1 MSSLASWAASTIPW
15 PSSTPRICCG
25 APGRAD
31 PFHGKPYH
39 RHTCIGERRAAV
51 LPGAF
56 SVLFRPVSA
65 GWPYRYDRRPVA
77 RKTHTATAFG
87 AKLDTAADILFA
99 AVCLVKLL
107 PVLNIPLWMFIW
119 IGLIALIK
127 IMNIVSGFVIRKRF
141 VSVHTPMN
149 KATGA
154 LLFLLPLTVSCID
167 LRYTAPIVCA
177 VATFA
182 ALQEGHLIRT
192 GRSE

>member
-1 MSSLASWAASTIPW
+1 MANLITGIRVLASVGLLFCPALS
-15 PSSTPRICCG
+15 PSFF
-25 APGRAD
+25 AL
-31 PFHGKPYH
+31 Y
-39 RHTCIGERRAAV
+39 
-51 LPGAF
+51 L
-56 SVLFRPVSA
+56 LA
-65 GWPYRYDRRPVA
+65 GLTDMIDGPVA

-127 IMNIVSGFVIRKRF
+127 IINIVSGFVIRKRF

-192 GRSE
+192 GRRE

>member
-1 MSSLASWAASTIPW
+1 MANCITGMRILLSVGLLFCPALSPSFFTLYLLAGLTDMID
-15 PSSTPRICCG
+15 G
-25 APGRAD
+25 
-31 PFHGKPYH
+31 
-39 RHTCIGERRAAV
+39 
-51 LPGAF
+51 
-56 SVLFRPVSA
+56 
-65 GWPYRYDRRPVA
+65 PVA

-192 GRSE
+192 GRRE

>member
-1 MSSLASWAASTIPW
+1 MANLITGIRVLASVGLLFCPALS
-15 PSSTPRICCG
+15 PSFF
-25 APGRAD
+25 AL
-31 PFHGKPYH
+31 Y
-39 RHTCIGERRAAV
+39 
-51 LPGAF
+51 L
-56 SVLFRPVSA
+56 LA
-65 GWPYRYDRRPVA
+65 GLTDMIDGPVA

-167 LRYTAPIVCA
+167 LSYTAPIVCA

-192 GRSE
+192 GRRE

>member
-1 MSSLASWAASTIPW
+1 MANLITGIRVLANVGLLFCPALS
-15 PSSTPRICCG
+15 PSFFG
-25 APGRAD
+25 L
-31 PFHGKPYH
+31 Y
-39 RHTCIGERRAAV
+39 
-51 LPGAF
+51 L
-56 SVLFRPVSA
+56 LA
-65 GWPYRYDRRPVA
+65 GLTDMIDGPVA

-149 KATGA
+149 KATGKA
-154 LLFLLPLTVSCID
+154 RPTKG
-167 LRYTAPIVCA
+167 TATTP
-177 VATFA
+177 
-182 ALQEGHLIRT
+182 
-192 GRSE
+192 

>member
-1 MSSLASWAASTIPW
+1 MANLITGIRVLASVGLLFCPALS
-15 PSSTPRICCG
+15 PSFF
-25 APGRAD
+25 AL
-31 PFHGKPYH
+31 Y
-39 RHTCIGERRAAV
+39 
-51 LPGAF
+51 L
-56 SVLFRPVSA
+56 LA
-65 GWPYRYDRRPVA
+65 GLTDMIDGPVA

-127 IMNIVSGFVIRKRF
+127 IINIVSGFVIRKRF

-149 KATGA
+149 KATGT

-192 GRSE
+192 GRRE

>member
-1 MSSLASWAASTIPW
+1 MANLITGIRVLASVGLLFCPALS
-15 PSSTPRICCG
+15 PSFF
-25 APGRAD
+25 AL
-31 PFHGKPYH
+31 Y
-39 RHTCIGERRAAV
+39 
-51 LPGAF
+51 L
-56 SVLFRPVSA
+56 LA
-65 GWPYRYDRRPVA
+65 GLTDMIDGPVA

-127 IMNIVSGFVIRKRF
+127 IINIVSGFVIRKRF
-141 VSVHTPMN
+141 VSLHTPMN

-192 GRSE
+192 GRRE

>member
-1 MSSLASWAASTIPW
+1 MANCITGIRIVLSVGLLFCPALSPSFFALYLLAGLTDMID
-15 PSSTPRICCG
+15 G
-25 APGRAD
+25 
-31 PFHGKPYH
+31 
-39 RHTCIGERRAAV
+39 
-51 LPGAF
+51 
-56 SVLFRPVSA
+56 
-65 GWPYRYDRRPVA
+65 PVA

-192 GRSE
+192 GRRE

>member
-1 MSSLASWAASTIPW
+1 MANLITGIRVLASVGLLFCPALS
-15 PSSTPRICCG
+15 PSFF
-25 APGRAD
+25 AL
-31 PFHGKPYH
+31 Y
-39 RHTCIGERRAAV
+39 
-51 LPGAF
+51 L
-56 SVLFRPVSA
+56 LA
-65 GWPYRYDRRPVA
+65 GLTDMIDGPVA

-192 GRSE
+192 GRRE

>member
-1 MSSLASWAASTIPW
+1 MANLITGIRVLASAGLLFCPALS
-15 PSSTPRICCG
+15 PSFF
-25 APGRAD
+25 AL
-31 PFHGKPYH
+31 Y
-39 RHTCIGERRAAV
+39 
-51 LPGAF
+51 L
-56 SVLFRPVSA
+56 LA
-65 GWPYRYDRRPVA
+65 GLTDMIDGLVA

-87 AKLDTAADILFA
+87 AQLGTAADILFG
-99 AVCLVKLL
+99 AVCLVKHL

-119 IGLIALIK
+119 LGLIALIK

-192 GRSE
+192 GRRE

>member
-1 MSSLASWAASTIPW
+1 MANLITGIRVLASVGLLFCPALS
-15 PSSTPRICCG
+15 PSFF
-25 APGRAD
+25 AL
-31 PFHGKPYH
+31 Y
-39 RHTCIGERRAAV
+39 
-51 LPGAF
+51 L
-56 SVLFRPVSA
+56 LA
-65 GWPYRYDRRPVA
+65 GLTDMIDGPVA

-127 IMNIVSGFVIRKRF
+127 IMNIFSGFVIRKRF

-192 GRSE
+192 GRRE

>member
-1 MSSLASWAASTIPW
+1 MANLITGIRVLASVGLLFCPALS
-15 PSSTPRICCG
+15 PSFF
-25 APGRAD
+25 AL
-31 PFHGKPYH
+31 Y
-39 RHTCIGERRAAV
+39 
-51 LPGAF
+51 L
-56 SVLFRPVSA
+56 LA
-65 GWPYRYDRRPVA
+65 GLTDMIDGPVA

-87 AKLDTAADILFA
+87 AELDTAADILFA

-192 GRSE
+192 GRRE

>member
-1 MSSLASWAASTIPW
+1 MANLITGIRVLASVGLLFCPALS
-15 PSSTPRICCG
+15 PSFF
-25 APGRAD
+25 AL
-31 PFHGKPYH
+31 Y
-39 RHTCIGERRAAV
+39 
-51 LPGAF
+51 L
-56 SVLFRPVSA
+56 LA
-65 GWPYRYDRRPVA
+65 GLTDMIDGPVA

-99 AVCLVKLL
+99 AACLVKLL
-107 PVLNIPLWMFIW
+107 PVLNIPLWLFIW

-127 IMNIVSGFVIRKRF
+127 IINIVSGFVIRKRF
-141 VSVHTPMN
+141 VSLHTPMN

-192 GRSE
+192 GRRE

>member
-1 MSSLASWAASTIPW
+1 MANLITGIRVLASVGLLFCPALS
-15 PSSTPRICCG
+15 PSFF
-25 APGRAD
+25 AL
-31 PFHGKPYH
+31 Y
-39 RHTCIGERRAAV
+39 
-51 LPGAF
+51 L
-56 SVLFRPVSA
+56 LA
-65 GWPYRYDRRPVA
+65 GLTDMIDGPVA

-149 KATGA
+149 RATGA

-192 GRSE
+192 GRRE

>member
-1 MSSLASWAASTIPW
+1 MANLITGIRVLASAGLLFCPALS
-15 PSSTPRICCG
+15 PSFF
-25 APGRAD
+25 AL
-31 PFHGKPYH
+31 Y
-39 RHTCIGERRAAV
+39 
-51 LPGAF
+51 L
-56 SVLFRPVSA
+56 LA
-65 GWPYRYDRRPVA
+65 GFTDMIDGPVA

-119 IGLIALIK
+119 LGLIALIK

-192 GRSE
+192 GRRE

>member
-1 MSSLASWAASTIPW
+1 MANLITGIRVLASVGLLFCPALS
-15 PSSTPRICCG
+15 PSFF
-25 APGRAD
+25 AL
-31 PFHGKPYH
+31 Y
-39 RHTCIGERRAAV
+39 
-51 LPGAF
+51 L
-56 SVLFRPVSA
+56 LA
-65 GWPYRYDRRPVA
+65 GLTDMIDGPVA

-99 AVCLVKLL
+99 AACLVKLL

-154 LLFLLPLTVSCID
+154 LLFLLPLTVSYID

-192 GRSE
+192 GRRE

>member
-1 MSSLASWAASTIPW
+1 MANLITGIRVLASVGLLFCPALS
-15 PSSTPRICCG
+15 PSFF
-25 APGRAD
+25 AL
-31 PFHGKPYH
+31 Y
-39 RHTCIGERRAAV
+39 
-51 LPGAF
+51 L
-56 SVLFRPVSA
+56 LA
-65 GWPYRYDRRPVA
+65 GLTDMIDGPVA

-87 AKLDTAADILFA
+87 AKLDTAADILYA

-127 IMNIVSGFVIRKRF
+127 IINIVSGFVIRKRF

-192 GRSE
+192 GRRE

>member
-1 MSSLASWAASTIPW
+1 MANLITGIRVLASVGLLFCPALS
-15 PSSTPRICCG
+15 PSFF
-25 APGRAD
+25 AL
-31 PFHGKPYH
+31 Y
-39 RHTCIGERRAAV
+39 
-51 LPGAF
+51 L
-56 SVLFRPVSA
+56 LA
-65 GWPYRYDRRPVA
+65 GLTDMIDGPVA

-182 ALQEGHLIRT
+182 ALQEGNLIRT
-192 GRSE
+192 GRRE

>member
-1 MSSLASWAASTIPW
+1 MANLITGIRVLASVGLLFCPALS
-15 PSSTPRICCG
+15 PSFF
-25 APGRAD
+25 AL
-31 PFHGKPYH
+31 Y
-39 RHTCIGERRAAV
+39 
-51 LPGAF
+51 L
-56 SVLFRPVSA
+56 LA
-65 GWPYRYDRRPVA
+65 GLTDMIDGPVA
-77 RKTHTATAFG
+77 RKTHTATAIG

-192 GRSE
+192 GRRE

>member
-1 MSSLASWAASTIPW
+1 MANLITGIRVLASVGLLFCPALS
-15 PSSTPRICCG
+15 PSFF
-25 APGRAD
+25 AL
-31 PFHGKPYH
+31 Y
-39 RHTCIGERRAAV
+39 
-51 LPGAF
+51 L
-56 SVLFRPVSA
+56 LA
-65 GWPYRYDRRPVA
+65 GLTDMIDGPVA

-87 AKLDTAADILFA
+87 AKLDTAADIVFA

-192 GRSE
+192 GRRE

>member
-1 MSSLASWAASTIPW
+1 MANLITGIRVLASVGLLFCPALS
-15 PSSTPRICCG
+15 PSFF
-25 APGRAD
+25 AL
-31 PFHGKPYH
+31 Y
-39 RHTCIGERRAAV
+39 
-51 LPGAF
+51 L
-56 SVLFRPVSA
+56 LA
-65 GWPYRYDRRPVA
+65 GLTDMIDGPVA

-127 IMNIVSGFVIRKRF
+127 IINIVSGFVIRKRF

>member
-1 MSSLASWAASTIPW
+1 M
-15 PSSTPRICCG
+15 
-25 APGRAD
+25 
-31 PFHGKPYH
+31 
-39 RHTCIGERRAAV
+39 
-51 LPGAF
+51 
-56 SVLFRPVSA
+56 
-65 GWPYRYDRRPVA
+65 A

-127 IMNIVSGFVIRKRF
+127 IINIVSGFVIRKRF

>member
-1 MSSLASWAASTIPW
+1 MANLITGIRVLASVGLLFCPALS
-15 PSSTPRICCG
+15 PSFFALYLLAG
-25 APGRAD
+25 LAD
-31 PFHGKPYH
+31 MIDG
-39 RHTCIGERRAAV
+39 
-51 LPGAF
+51 
-56 SVLFRPVSA
+56 
-65 GWPYRYDRRPVA
+65 PVA

-182 ALQEGHLIRT
+182 ALQEGNLIRT
-192 GRSE
+192 GRRE

>member
-1 MSSLASWAASTIPW
+1 MANLITGIRVLASVGLLFCPALS
-15 PSSTPRICCG
+15 PSFF
-25 APGRAD
+25 AL
-31 PFHGKPYH
+31 Y
-39 RHTCIGERRAAV
+39 
-51 LPGAF
+51 L
-56 SVLFRPVSA
+56 LA
-65 GWPYRYDRRPVA
+65 GFTDMIDGPVA

-127 IMNIVSGFVIRKRF
+127 IINIVSGFVIRKRF
-141 VSVHTPMN
+141 VPVHTPMN

-192 GRSE
+192 GRRE

>member
-1 MSSLASWAASTIPW
+1 MANLITGIRVLASVGLLFCPALS
-15 PSSTPRICCG
+15 PSFF
-25 APGRAD
+25 AL
-31 PFHGKPYH
+31 Y
-39 RHTCIGERRAAV
+39 
-51 LPGAF
+51 L
-56 SVLFRPVSA
+56 LA
-65 GWPYRYDRRPVA
+65 GLTDMIDGPVA

-99 AVCLVKLL
+99 VVCLVKLL

-192 GRSE
+192 GRRE

>member
-1 MSSLASWAASTIPW
+1 MANLITGIRVLASVGLLFCPALS
-15 PSSTPRICCG
+15 PSFF
-25 APGRAD
+25 AL
-31 PFHGKPYH
+31 Y
-39 RHTCIGERRAAV
+39 
-51 LPGAF
+51 L
-56 SVLFRPVSA
+56 LA
-65 GWPYRYDRRPVA
+65 GLTDMIDGPVA

-154 LLFLLPLTVSCID
+154 LLFLLPLTISCID

-192 GRSE
+192 GRRK